1 MDQQEVSVG
10 LSTQE
15 AKERLEKF
23 GRNIIFKKSKISF
36 FETFK
41 HEVTEPMILLL
52 IVVGVLYSIWGKLVD
67 AITIFAIILALVL
80 TEVFNEY
87 RAKKT
92 IDALEKL
99 SAPKA
104 KVIRDGKVTEIDT
117 EEVVKD
123 DILVLTPGTKVAA
136 DAVVEIS
143 LGLETDDSALT
154 GESLPQKKEKGS
166 MVYAGTVVLSGE
178 GHAKVVETGKN
189 TKMGQIAESIKT
201 VKPPRTQLQLAMKS
215 LSGKLVYVAIFFS
228 IFIPL
233 LGILRGQNFKQMVL
247 TGLSLSFATIPEEL
261 PIIITMV
268 LALGSYTLS
277 RNNLLI
283 KRLRA
288 AETLGT
294 VTIIVT
300 DKTGTITEGKMKV
313 ASLFPVG
320 QEKELLEKA
329 FAATPLYTT
338 NPIEIAIGEKAK
350 EIGVKLDSEIYREG
364 GVRGGRNTRSNIRK
378 SNGVFEVFTIG
389 APEDVI
395 NISKDAPSNVK
406 QFLDNEASL
415 GRMVVGVAYKR
426 IDESQKD
433 KPFEEIE
440 NDMDFVG
447 LISFEDPPRAG
458 VEETISKVNKAHVR
472 TMIVSGDYPLTVSAI
487 GHAVGINC
495 NEVIT
500 GVELDKMSDEV
511 LREKVKKS
519 CIFARSTPQ
528 HKYRIVKA
536 LQDNGDVV
544 AVTGDG
550 INDAI
555 ALKAADVGIAMGIK
569 GTDVAKEAADAV
581 LADDNYITITKGL
594 FEGRKF
600 YDNLKKGIKYYLTIK
615 SALILVFL
623 IPVILGLPMPFAPIL
638 IIVLELF
645 MDLAAS
651 AGFVA
656 EPAEKDIYVRPPRDP
671 KENLFNTRTL
681 LDIAVSSFLL
691 FIGVLG
697 VYLYARHITTDVKV
711 MQTFAFS
718 AWMFGYVL
726 LAFTSRSEHEPLLS
740 QGVFKNIIID
750 LWAILALAFILM
762 GIYVPSIGNAL
773 NLAYIKPIEL
783 FLVFLVMFV
792 LIGLLELRKY
802 IAKRSY

>member
-1 MDQQEVSVG
+1 MSDDKEYG

-15 AKERLEKF
+15 AKERLEQF
-23 GRNIIFKKSKISF
+23 GRNIIFTKAKISF

-41 HEVTEPMILLL
+41 HEATEPMIILL
-52 IVVGVLYSIWGKLVD
+52 IFVGVIYSIWGKLVD
-67 AITIFAIILALVL
+67 AITIFAIILTLVMV
-80 TEVFNEY
+80 EVLNEY

-92 IDALEKL
+92 IDSLEKL

-123 DILVLTPGTKVAA
+123 DILVLTPGTKIAA
-136 DAVVEIS
+136 DAVVEMS
-143 LGLETDDSALT
+143 LGLSTDDSALT
-154 GESLPQKKEKGS
+154 GESLPQRKEKGS
-166 MVYAGTVVLSGE
+166 TVYAGTVVLNGE
-178 GHAKVVETGKN
+178 GHAKVINTGKS
-189 TKMGQIAESIKT
+189 TKMGQIAES
-201 VKPPRTQLQLAMKS
+201 VKAVKQPRTKLQLAMKS
-215 LSGKLVYVAIFFS
+215 LSGKLVYIAIFFS
-228 IFIPL
+228 VLIPL
-233 LGILRGQNFKQMVL
+233 IGIIRGQSLKEMIL

-277 RNNLLI
+277 RNNFLI

-288 AETLGT
+288 AETLGN

-313 ASLFPVG
+313 ALTSPEG
-320 QEKELLEKA
+320 NDKEIIEKA

-338 NPIEIAIGEKAK
+338 NPLEIAIEERAK
-350 EIGVKLDSEIYREG
+350 ELGVQLNSEIYREG
-364 GVRGGRNTRSNIRK
+364 GAGGERKTRTNIRK
-378 SNGVFEVFTIG
+378 LGNTFEVFTIG
-389 APEDVI
+389 APEDIFKV
-395 NISKDAPSNVK
+395 SKDAPPTVK
-406 QFLDNEASL
+406 EFLDKEASL
-415 GRMVVGVAYKR
+415 GRVVIGVAYKE
-426 IDESQKD
+426 IDEKDLD

-440 NDMDFVG
+440 NDMNFAG
-447 LISFEDPPRAG
+447 LISFEDPPRKG
-458 VEETISKVNKAHVR
+458 VSETISKVNKARVR

-487 GHAVGINC
+487 GKAVNINC
-495 NEVIT
+495 DEVIT
-500 GVELDKMSDEV
+500 GEDLDKMGDEE

-519 CIFARSTPQ
+519 CIFARATPQ

-536 LQDNGDVV
+536 LQDNGEVV

-581 LADDNYITITKGL
+581 LADDNYITISRGL

-600 YDNLKKGIKYYLTIK
+600 FDNLKKGIKYYLSIK

-623 IPVILGLPMPFAPIL
+623 IPVILGLPMPFAPVL

-656 EPAEKDIYVRPPRDP
+656 EPEEKDIYTRPPRNP
-671 KENLFNTRTL
+671 NENLFNPQTL
-681 LDIAVSSFLL
+681 TDIALSSFLL
-691 FIGVLG
+691 FIGVLA
-697 VYLYARHITTDVKV
+697 VYLFARHISSDVLV
-711 MQTFAFS
+711 TQTFAFS

-726 LAFTSRSEHEPLLS
+726 LAFTSRSEKETLLS
-740 QGVFKNIIID
+740 QGVFKNIIMD
-750 LWAILALAFILM
+750 LWAIFALIFVIV
-762 GIYVPSIGNAL
+762 GVYVPSVSNVL
-773 NLAYIKPIEL
+773 NLAYIEPIQL
-783 FLVFLVMFV
+783 FFIFLFMFV
-792 LIGLLELRKY
+792 LMGLLESRKFLS
-802 IAKRSY
+802 KRVP